1 MMEVTFEPSMS
12 TDVQCVSIAINS
24 DGVLEEDE
32 TLIVSLTPTD
42 EAVVINTISTT
53 ITIVNDDGTTSL

>member
-32 TLIVSLTPTD
+32 TLTVSLTPTD

-53 ITIVNDDGTTSL
+53 ITIVDDDGTTSL